1 MNNDVEYVENYKSI
15 DKDNDMNKNEPIDEN
30 IDEPIEETDKEN
42 FIDEETDKE
51 NFIDEE
57 TDKENFI
64 DEETDKEQ
72 FIDEETD
79 KENFIDDTTEEP
91 SDDTTEEP
99 SDDTTENNTIDTNN
113 NENYN
118 IESVDIEYTIDF
130 LIPNDEKL
138 VDIEKIN
145 NKVDNYINNFNSEI
159 MTNYKNE
166 YSKIYKKYSNMNY
179 KIKILPKD
187 KNDLVKIVVLKNDK
201 KETVIKE
208 LTKPN
213 YLYYNDIL
221 NELKTNIS
229 NEREKI
235 LFHYKELISNK
246 ELSIND
252 KEEFQKEK
260 DKFINLLE
268 DYYSYTLYHKKMNK
282 ISTTNSKSNLLLQNL
297 NTIDTLETSKST
309 LIGDIYSIDTA
320 LINEMNTL
328 NSNKLTEYNSIIQQL
343 LGKKIEDIKKDTK
356 LKEEIKLYL
365 DTTMKHNLDS
375 KLKNEKNKQDNYI
388 NYIINKLPILN

>member
-1 MNNDVEYVENYKSI
+1 MNNNIEYIENYKSI
-15 DKDNDMNKNEPIDEN
+15 KEPIDEPIDEPNKEDLIIDNTEEPVDETIDETIDESELMNEPIDEP
-30 IDEPIEETDKEN
+30 IDDKIHKDNLIIDNNEEEPIN
-42 FIDEETDKE
+42 S
-51 NFIDEE
+51 
-57 TDKENFI
+57 
-64 DEETDKEQ
+64 
-72 FIDEETD
+72 
-79 KENFIDDTTEEP
+79 DT
-91 SDDTTEEP
+91 
-99 SDDTTENNTIDTNN
+99 
-113 NENYN
+113 ENYN
-118 IESVDIEYTIDF
+118 VESVDIEYTIDF

-166 YSKIYKKYSNMNY
+166 YSKLYKKYSNMNY

-187 KNDLVKIVVLKNDK
+187 KNELVKIVVLKNDK
-201 KETVIKE
+201 TEKLIKE

-221 NELKTNIS
+221 SELKTNIS

-235 LFHYKELISNK
+235 LFKYKELISNK

-252 KEEFQKEK
+252 KHNFEKEK

-268 DYYSYTLYHKKMNK
+268 DYYSYTLYHKKINK

-297 NTIDTLETSKST
+297 NTIDSLETSKSK
-309 LIGDIYSIDTA
+309 LIGDIYSIDTT

-328 NSNKLTEYNSIIQQL
+328 NSTKLTEYNSIIQQL

-365 DTTMKHNLDS
+365 DTTLKHNLDS
-375 KLKNEKNKQDNYI
+375 KIQNEKNKQDNYI
-388 NYIINKLPILN
+388 NYIITKLPIFN

>member
-1 MNNDVEYVENYKSI
+1 MNNNVEYVENYKSI
-15 DKDNDMNKNEPIDEN
+15 KEEPIEEPIDEPIKEDLIIDN
-30 IDEPIEETDKEN
+30 TEEPVDETIDEPIDET
-42 FIDEETDKE
+42 IDEHELMNE
-51 NFIDEE
+51 PI
-57 TDKENFI
+57 
-64 DEETDKEQ
+64 
-72 FIDEETD
+72 
-79 KENFIDDTTEEP
+79 EEP
-91 SDDTTEEP
+91 IEEP
-99 SDDTTENNTIDTNN
+99 IDNKIHKDNIIIDN
-113 NENYN
+113 NEEEEPINNDTKNYN
-118 IESVDIEYTIDF
+118 VESVDIEYTIDF

-166 YSKIYKKYSNMNY
+166 YSKLYKKYSNMNY

-187 KNDLVKIVVLKNDK
+187 KNELVKIVVLKNDK
-201 KETVIKE
+201 TEKLIKE

-221 NELKTNIS
+221 TELKTNIS

-235 LFHYKELISNK
+235 LFNYKELISNK
-246 ELSIND
+246 ELTIND
-252 KEEFQKEK
+252 KHNFEKEK

-268 DYYSYTLYHKKMNK
+268 DYYSYTLYHKKINK
-282 ISTTNSKSNLLLQNL
+282 ISTINSKSNLLLQTL
-297 NTIDTLETSKST
+297 NTIDTLETSKT
-309 LIGDIYSIDTA
+309 KLIGDIYSIDTT

-365 DTTMKHNLDS
+365 DTTLKHNLDN
-375 KLKNEKNKQDNYI
+375 KIKTEKHKQDNYI
-388 NYIINKLPILN
+388 NYIITKLPILN

>member
-1 MNNDVEYVENYKSI
+1 MNNNIEYVENYKSI
-15 DKDNDMNKNEPIDEN
+15 GEEPNNDTEHIDEPIDET
-30 IDEPIEETDKEN
+30 IEEPIEEPINDEINKDN
-42 FIDEETDKE
+42 IIIDNNEELSI
-51 NFIDEE
+51 N
-57 TDKENFI
+57 
-64 DEETDKEQ
+64 
-72 FIDEETD
+72 
-79 KENFIDDTTEEP
+79 
-91 SDDTTEEP
+91 S
-99 SDDTTENNTIDTNN
+99 NN

-118 IESVDIEYTIDF
+118 VESVDIEYAIDF
-130 LIPNDEKL
+130 LITNDEKL

-166 YSKIYKKYSNMNY
+166 HSKLYKKYSNMNY
-179 KIKILPKD
+179 KIRILPKD
-187 KNDLVKIVVLKNDK
+187 KNNLVKIVVLKNDK
-201 KETVIKE
+201 TEKLIKE

-235 LFHYKELISNK
+235 LFNYKELISNK
-246 ELSIND
+246 ELTIND
-252 KEEFQKEK
+252 KKNFEKEK

-268 DYYSYTLYHKKMNK
+268 DYYSYTLYHKKINK
-282 ISTTNSKSNLLLQNL
+282 ISTIHSKSNLLLQSL
-297 NTIDTLETSKST
+297 NTIDTLETSKSK
-309 LIGDIYSIDTA
+309 LIGDIYIIDKT

-365 DTTMKHNLDS
+365 DTKIKHNLDS
-375 KLKNEKNKQDNYI
+375 KIKNEKHKQDNYI

>member
-15 DKDNDMNKNEPIDEN
+15 KEEPIEEPIDEPIKEDLIIDN
-30 IDEPIEETDKEN
+30 TEEPVDETIDEPIDET
-42 FIDEETDKE
+42 IDEPELMNE
-51 NFIDEE
+51 PIVEPIDEP
-57 TDKENFI
+57 
-64 DEETDKEQ
+64 
-72 FIDEETD
+72 
-79 KENFIDDTTEEP
+79 IDDKIHKDNLIIDNNEEEP
-91 SDDTTEEP
+91 INSDT
-99 SDDTTENNTIDTNN
+99 
-113 NENYN
+113 ENYN
-118 IESVDIEYTIDF
+118 VESVDIEYTIDF

-166 YSKIYKKYSNMNY
+166 YSKLYKKYSNMNY

-187 KNDLVKIVVLKNDK
+187 KNELVKIVVLKNDK
-201 KETVIKE
+201 TEKLIKE

-221 NELKTNIS
+221 TELKTNIS

-235 LFHYKELISNK
+235 LFKYKELISNK

-252 KEEFQKEK
+252 KHNFEKEK

-268 DYYSYTLYHKKMNK
+268 DYYSYTLYHKKINK

-297 NTIDTLETSKST
+297 NTIDSLETSKSK
-309 LIGDIYSIDTA
+309 LIGDIYSIDTT

-328 NSNKLTEYNSIIQQL
+328 NSTKLTEYNSIIQQL

-365 DTTMKHNLDS
+365 DTTLKHNLDS
-375 KLKNEKNKQDNYI
+375 KIQNEKNKQDNYI
-388 NYIINKLPILN
+388 NYIITKLPIFN

>member
-1 MNNDVEYVENYKSI
+1 MNNNVEYVENYKSI
-15 DKDNDMNKNEPIDEN
+15 KEEPIEEPIDEPIKEDLIIDN
-30 IDEPIEETDKEN
+30 TEEPFDETIDEPIDET
-42 FIDEETDKE
+42 IDEHELMNE
-51 NFIDEE
+51 PI
-57 TDKENFI
+57 
-64 DEETDKEQ
+64 
-72 FIDEETD
+72 
-79 KENFIDDTTEEP
+79 EEP
-91 SDDTTEEP
+91 IEEP
-99 SDDTTENNTIDTNN
+99 IDNKIHKDNIIIDN
-113 NENYN
+113 NEEEEPINNDTKNYN
-118 IESVDIEYTIDF
+118 VESVDIEYTIDF

-166 YSKIYKKYSNMNY
+166 YSKLYKKYSNMNY

-187 KNDLVKIVVLKNDK
+187 KNELVKIVVLKNDK
-201 KETVIKE
+201 TEKLIKE

-221 NELKTNIS
+221 TELKTNIS

-235 LFHYKELISNK
+235 LFNYKELISNK
-246 ELSIND
+246 ELTIND
-252 KEEFQKEK
+252 KHNFEKEK
-260 DKFINLLE
+260 NKFINLLE
-268 DYYSYTLYHKKMNK
+268 DYYSYTLYHKKINK
-282 ISTTNSKSNLLLQNL
+282 ISTINSKSNLLLQTL
-297 NTIDTLETSKST
+297 NTIDTLETSKT
-309 LIGDIYSIDTA
+309 KLIGDIYSIDKA

-365 DTTMKHNLDS
+365 DTTLKHNLDN
-375 KLKNEKNKQDNYI
+375 KIKTEKHKQDNYI
-388 NYIINKLPILN
+388 NYIITKLPILN

>member
-1 MNNDVEYVENYKSI
+1 MNNNVEYVENYKSI
-15 DKDNDMNKNEPIDEN
+15 DKNNDMNKNEPIDEN
-30 IDEPIEETDKEN
+30 IDEPIEETDKEK

-51 NFIDEE
+51 
-57 TDKENFI
+57 KFI

-166 YSKIYKKYSNMNY
+166 YSKLYKKYSNMNY

-187 KNDLVKIVVLKNDK
+187 KNELVKIVVLKNDK
-201 KETVIKE
+201 TEKLIKE

-221 NELKTNIS
+221 TELKTNIS

-235 LFHYKELISNK
+235 LFKYKELISNK

-252 KEEFQKEK
+252 KHNFEKEK

-268 DYYSYTLYHKKMNK
+268 DYYSYTLYHKKINK

-375 KLKNEKNKQDNYI
+375 KLKNEKYKQDNYI

>member
-1 MNNDVEYVENYKSI
+1 MNNNVEYVENYKSI
-15 DKDNDMNKNEPIDEN
+15 KEEPIEEPIDEPIKEDLIIDN
-30 IDEPIEETDKEN
+30 TEEPVDDTIDEPIDET
-42 FIDEETDKE
+42 IDEPELMNE
-51 NFIDEE
+51 PIVEPIDEP
-57 TDKENFI
+57 
-64 DEETDKEQ
+64 
-72 FIDEETD
+72 
-79 KENFIDDTTEEP
+79 IDDKIHKDNLIIDNNEEEP
-91 SDDTTEEP
+91 INSDT
-99 SDDTTENNTIDTNN
+99 
-113 NENYN
+113 ENYN
-118 IESVDIEYTIDF
+118 VESVDIEYTIDF

-166 YSKIYKKYSNMNY
+166 YSKLYKKYSNMNY

-187 KNDLVKIVVLKNDK
+187 KNELVKIVVLKNDK
-201 KETVIKE
+201 TEKLIKE

-221 NELKTNIS
+221 TELKTNIS

-235 LFHYKELISNK
+235 LFKYKELISNK

-252 KEEFQKEK
+252 KHNFEKEK

-268 DYYSYTLYHKKMNK
+268 DYYSYTLYHKKINK

-297 NTIDTLETSKST
+297 NTIDSLETSKSK
-309 LIGDIYSIDTA
+309 LIGDIYSIDTT

-328 NSNKLTEYNSIIQQL
+328 NSTKLTEYNSIIQQL

-365 DTTMKHNLDS
+365 DTTLKHNLDS
-375 KLKNEKNKQDNYI
+375 KIQNEKNKQDNYI
-388 NYIINKLPILN
+388 NYIITKLPIFN

>member
-1 MNNDVEYVENYKSI
+1 MNNNVEYVENYKSI
-15 DKDNDMNKNEPIDEN
+15 KEEPIEEPIDEPN
-30 IDEPIEETDKEN
+30 KEDLIIDNTEEPVDETSDETIDEPELMNEP
-42 FIDEETDKE
+42 
-51 NFIDEE
+51 
-57 TDKENFI
+57 
-64 DEETDKEQ
+64 
-72 FIDEETD
+72 
-79 KENFIDDTTEEP
+79 IDDTTEEP
-91 SDDTTEEP
+91 IDDTTEEP
-99 SDDTTENNTIDTNN
+99 SDDTTENNTIDTN

-187 KNDLVKIVVLKNDK
+187 KNELVKIVVLKNDK

-282 ISTTNSKSNLLLQNL
+282 ISTINSKSNLLLQTL

-375 KLKNEKNKQDNYI
+375 KLKNEKHKQDNYI

>member
-1 MNNDVEYVENYKSI
+1 MNNNVEYVENYKSI
-15 DKDNDMNKNEPIDEN
+15 KEEPIEEPIDEPIKEDLIIDN
-30 IDEPIEETDKEN
+30 TEEPFDETIDEPIDET
-42 FIDEETDKE
+42 IDEPELMNE
-51 NFIDEE
+51 PIVEPIDEP
-57 TDKENFI
+57 
-64 DEETDKEQ
+64 
-72 FIDEETD
+72 
-79 KENFIDDTTEEP
+79 IDDKIHKDNLIIDNNEEEP
-91 SDDTTEEP
+91 INSDT
-99 SDDTTENNTIDTNN
+99 
-113 NENYN
+113 ENYN
-118 IESVDIEYTIDF
+118 VESVDIEYTIDF

-166 YSKIYKKYSNMNY
+166 YSKLYKKYSNMNY

-187 KNDLVKIVVLKNDK
+187 KNELVKIVVLKNDK
-201 KETVIKE
+201 TEKLIKE

-221 NELKTNIS
+221 TELKTNIS

-235 LFHYKELISNK
+235 LFKYKELISNK

-252 KEEFQKEK
+252 KHNFEKEK

-268 DYYSYTLYHKKMNK
+268 DYYSYTLYHKKINK

-297 NTIDTLETSKST
+297 NTIDSLETSKSK
-309 LIGDIYSIDTA
+309 LIGDIYSIDTT

-328 NSNKLTEYNSIIQQL
+328 NSTKLTEYNSIIQQL

-365 DTTMKHNLDS
+365 DTTLKHNLDS
-375 KLKNEKNKQDNYI
+375 KIQNEKNKQDNYI
-388 NYIINKLPILN
+388 NYIITKLPIFN